1 MPPKALLDKSTSQR
15 LAAAI
20 NDAGEGAL
28 SKGTKVGGVACANVR
43 ALLSG
48 PCACRLPVWVH
59 LVQHTVAP
67 QAQLMCK

>member
-28 SKGTKVGGVACANVR
+28 SKGTKV
-43 ALLSG
+43 
-48 PCACRLPVWVH
+48 
-59 LVQHTVAP
+59 
-67 QAQLMCK
+67 